1 MLDPESYRE
10 GVHWR
15 ELSYIGEPRICY
27 LLSGEHEG
35 SEPYNENPRIAP
47 RFLTWIK
54 DRTVLFGEY

>member
-1 MLDPESYRE
+1 MLDPESDRA

-35 SEPYNENPRIAP
+35 RGPYNGNPRIAP
-47 RFLTWIK
+47 RFLTWIN